1 MRTRVLQ
8 NCLHVHPEVAEL
20 YVLCGG
26 ISRLATALQSL
37 LPKPQAASKQA
48 SQRTTRHTGGV
59 AFAGA
64 TEVPR

>member
-1 MRTRVLQ
+1 MLEHVPQ

-26 ISRLATALQSL
+26 ISRLSTALQSL
-37 LPKPQAASKQA
+37 LPKPQAALKQA
-48 SQRTTRHTGGV
+48 SQRATRHTGGV

>member
-1 MRTRVLQ
+1 
-8 NCLHVHPEVAEL
+8 VHPEVAEL

-26 ISRLATALQSL
+26 ISRLSAALQSL
-37 LPKPQAASKQA
+37 LPKPQAALKQA